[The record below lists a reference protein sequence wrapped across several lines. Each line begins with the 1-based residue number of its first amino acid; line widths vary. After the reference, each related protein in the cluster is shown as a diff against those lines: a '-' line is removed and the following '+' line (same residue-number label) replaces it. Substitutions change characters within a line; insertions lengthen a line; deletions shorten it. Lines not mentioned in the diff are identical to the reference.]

1 MKTDTSNSSSS
12 ILMPTILYVD
22 DEEHNLTVFE
32 ATFED
37 YYDVRTAESARQA
50 FRILQNEPI
59 HVLVTDQR
67 MPEMTG
73 VQLLEAVI
81 DEYPEIVRLILTG
94 YADMDAV
101 VKAINSG
108 RVYHYAT
115 KPWVERELK
124 IVLDRA
130 IANYRLRQR
139 NRRLMA
145 ELSSKAAREEQIRK
159 AFQQYVPATV
169 VDELLD
175 PRTKNRFQGESR
187 IVAVLISDIRGFTSL
202 ANRLAPDQV
211 VRFLNRYYSI
221 MNAVVARNKGNINK
235 YLGDGMIAVFGA
247 PISSLNN
254 AENAVRAAVEMVE
267 ELEAFNRDEAVE
279 MVGEGVRIGI
289 GVDMGE
295 VVAGN
300 VGSEEKMEYTVIGEP
315 VAVAEEIEAQTKS
328 VPGANPIL
336 ISEGVYSWVD
346 DLAEVEKLEPL
357 RLPGQSQKSRLYR
370 VRSLESS

>member
-1 MKTDTSNSSSS
+1 MQVSNPNDSGN
-12 ILMPTILYVD
+12 LAMPTILYVD

-50 FRILQNEPI
+50 FRILQKEPI

-115 KPWVERELK
+115 KPWREQELK

-130 IANYRLRQR
+130 VANYRLRQR

-145 ELSSKAAREEQIRK
+145 ELSNKAAREERIRK

-169 VDELLD
+169 VEELLD
-175 PRTKNRFQGESR
+175 HRTKNRFQGESR

-202 ANRLAPDQV
+202 ANRLSPEEV
-211 VRFLNRYYSI
+211 VDFLNRYYGI
-221 MNAVVARNKGNINK
+221 MNAVVARNKGSINK

-247 PISSLNN
+247 PISSLTD

-267 ELEAFNRDEAVE
+267 ELEEFNRGEAAE
-279 MVGEGVRIGI
+279 IVGEDIHIGI
-289 GVDMGE
+289 GIDMGE

-315 VAVAEEIEAQTKS
+315 VSIAEEIEAQTKRTS
-328 VPGANPIL
+328 GDNPIL
-336 ISEGVYSWVD
+336 ISGSVYSWVD
-346 DLAEVEKLEPL
+346 DLVEAEALEPL
-357 RLPGQSQKSRLYR
+357 RLTGQNKESRLYR
-370 VRSLESS
+370 VRSLGSP

>member
-1 MKTDTSNSSSS
+1 MQASNPNDSGN
-12 ILMPTILYVD
+12 LAMPTILYVD

-115 KPWVERELK
+115 KPWRERELK

-130 IANYRLRQR
+130 VANYRLRQR

-145 ELSSKAAREEQIRK
+145 ELSNKAAREERIRK

-169 VDELLD
+169 VEELLD
-175 PRTKNRFQGESR
+175 HRTKNRFQGESR

-202 ANRLAPDQV
+202 ANRLSPEEV
-211 VRFLNRYYSI
+211 VDFLNRYYGI
-221 MNAVVARNKGNINK
+221 MNAVVARNKGSINK

-247 PISSLNN
+247 PISSLTN

-267 ELEAFNRDEAVE
+267 ELEDFNRGEAAGI
-279 MVGEGVRIGI
+279 VGEDIHIGI
-289 GVDMGE
+289 GIDMGE

-315 VAVAEEIEAQTKS
+315 VSIAEEIEAQTKRTA
-328 VPGANPIL
+328 GDNPIL
-336 ISEGVYSWVD
+336 ISSSVYSWVD
-346 DLAEVEKLEPL
+346 DLVEAEALEPL
-357 RLPGQSQKSRLYR
+357 RLPGQNKESRLYR
-370 VRSLESS
+370 VRSLGSP